1 MYSVMYYREAQ
12 RCAAG
17 YCKEMIKNVRIRLLS
32 SNWTFLPIEFLKKK
46 KEISFVCDGGVG

>member
-1 MYSVMYYREAQ
+1 MYSVMYYREAE

-17 YCKEMIKNVRIRLLS
+17 NCKEMIKNVRIRLLS